1 MPLFTMI
8 GHDGPD
14 GSAGRDRHR
23 TEHVAF
29 WSALD
34 EAGRVTLA
42 GPIRDESDAV
52 SIGAVIVFEAADL
65 TEARDL
71 VSRDPYVTG
80 GVFESL
86 MIAPFKHV
94 FPKKP

>member
-14 GSAGRDRHR
+14 GPAGRGRHR
-23 TEHVAF
+23 AEHVAH

-34 EAGRVTLA
+34 EAGRVILA
-42 GPIRDESDAV
+42 GPIRDESDEV